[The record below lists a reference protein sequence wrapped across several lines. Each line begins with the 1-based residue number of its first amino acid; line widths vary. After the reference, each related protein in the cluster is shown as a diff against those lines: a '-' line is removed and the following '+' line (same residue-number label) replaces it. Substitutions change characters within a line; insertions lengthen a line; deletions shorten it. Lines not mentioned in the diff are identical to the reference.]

1 MRDEFKKNRIYDELT
16 PKITLNLEKKFL
28 NNKNISECVSTLQ
41 QYMNILSG
49 SMEFYSSLFLDFLKI
64 DENI

>member
-28 NNKNISECVSTLQ
+28 NNKNIYECVSTLQ

>member
-28 NNKNISECVSTLQ
+28 NN
-41 QYMNILSG
+41 
-49 SMEFYSSLFLDFLKI
+49 
-64 DENI
+64 